1 VRRQAWRARDRR
13 DAPAG
18 IRPLEALM
26 QMAVSATQ
34 PGSRIRSQEVEEMKK
49 LIATISL
56 ALLFAVAIVA
66 FSATPAA
73 AAPAS
78 PGACNMLHVADS
90 AVGFAGM
97 LNSSH
102 GQGLDNM
109 VDLVLTSEA
118 AGCTP

>member
-1 VRRQAWRARDRR
+1 MSGKASLARARSPT
-13 DAPAG
+13 PAAD
-18 IRPLEALM
+18 PTLEPLM
-26 QMAVSATQ
+26 QMAVSTTQ
-34 PGSRIRSQEVEEMKK
+34 LRNRIRSREVEEMKK
-49 LIATISL
+49 LIATISI
-56 ALLFAVAIVA
+56 ALLCAVPIGA

-78 PGACNMLHVADS
+78 PGACNMVHVADS
-90 AVGFAGM
+90 ALGFAGM

-102 GQGLDNM
+102 GQGLENM